1 MKPRNGFRQFWTSVK
16 GSAQLYLLLALP
28 LAFILLFC
36 YVPMY
41 GATLAFKDFNPATG
55 IIGSKWAGMKYF
67 TKFFMSPSCWL
78 IIKNTFVLS
87 VLNLVLSL
95 PFPIMLAISLNE
107 CKSRFVKKTVQMVTY
122 APYFISTVIMV
133 ALLMQWSSING
144 GLFNNILGLFGIEP
158 VNLFGDAAYF
168 RPTYIISQIWQFTG
182 FNSIIY
188 LAALSSVDI
197 SLYEAAKVDGASK
210 LQKIWRIDLPSIL
223 PTIVILLILN
233 AGQIMNVGFDKVYLM
248 QNQMNVQVSEIIS
261 TYTYKIGLLNLD
273 FSYSTA
279 IGLFNSVVNVA
290 LLFSV
295 NMLSRRISESSLW

>member
-1 MKPRNGFRQFWTSVK
+1 M
-16 GSAQLYLLLALP
+16 
-28 LAFILLFC
+28 
-36 YVPMY
+36 
-41 GATLAFKDFNPATG
+41 
-55 IIGSKWAGMKYF
+55 
-67 TKFFMSPSCWL
+67 
-78 IIKNTFVLS
+78 
-87 VLNLVLSL
+87 
-95 PFPIMLAISLNE
+95 
-107 CKSRFVKKTVQMVTY
+107 
-122 APYFISTVIMV
+122 
-133 ALLMQWSSING
+133 
-144 GLFNNILGLFGIEP
+144 
-158 VNLFGDAAYF
+158 
-168 RPTYIISQIWQFTG
+168 
-182 FNSIIY
+182 
-188 LAALSSVDI
+188 
-197 SLYEAAKVDGASK
+197 DGASK